1 MKTLYVVR
9 HAKSSWDHE
18 GITDFE
24 RPLNRRGRNDAPL
37 MGRVLE
43 ELAAQPALI
52 RASAAVRAITTAR
65 LIAEAMSLAPDEVVA
80 DSAMYGAGPLELL
93 DMVSGFPDDVRE
105 AMLIG
110 HNPTMHM
117 LAYRLCGF
125 EEDNLPT
132 CGIVCIDFDMPTWAD
147 VHAVRGK
154 LRYYEF
160 PKKHR

>member
-1 MKTLYVVR
+1 M
-9 HAKSSWDHE
+9 
-18 GITDFE
+18 
-24 RPLNRRGRNDAPL
+24 

-43 ELAAQPALI
+43 ELGARPAII

-65 LIAEAMSLAPDEVVA
+65 LIAEALSLAPDEVVA

-93 DMVSGFPDDVRE
+93 DLVAAFSDEAGE
-105 AMLIG
+105 AMLVG

-132 CGIVCIDFDMPTWAD
+132 CGIVCVDFEMPSWAD
-147 VHAVRGK
+147 IHAVRGK
-154 LRYYEF
+154 LRYFEY